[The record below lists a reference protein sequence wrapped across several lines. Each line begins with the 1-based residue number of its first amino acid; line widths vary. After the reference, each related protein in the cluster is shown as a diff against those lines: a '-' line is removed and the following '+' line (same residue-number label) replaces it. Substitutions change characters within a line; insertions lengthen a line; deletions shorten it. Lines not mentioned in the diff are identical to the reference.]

1 MATPLIPTW
10 PGAEYAAH
18 QVAGINWMLNQ
29 EKVGIDCSGTL
40 VHGGILGDEMGL
52 GKTIQSLALI
62 VNNPVKRT
70 LILGPLPVRKQWQEA
85 AARCDV
91 NLYIAESAEWKAQGK
106 IRPKRPNVFIGHY
119 DRLNSNKALFSD
131 MKFNRIILDEAHR
144 VRNPRT
150 SSAKNVLGII
160 EAAEFRWVLT
170 GTPIV
175 NELADAVVYLRFIG
189 CPVEEGKRTWQ
200 PQYKEWVKKV
210 YLARLMSEVEAP
222 AGLCLPPEPDV
233 DIRDLDFT
241 NDDEEKI
248 YNAIYRNLESQMRNA
263 QALRGRAYNLL
274 ILQILLRLRQVSI
287 TPQIYIEARRK
298 EEWGYMGPDFA
309 IPSRKFKEIEGLLSQ
324 SQSAGESNRWII
336 FCQFK
341 AEIDLLRKFLRG
353 MDCVGN
359 ILEYHGSMS
368 LKERDEAIAASKIA
382 TPGKQDVFLIQ
393 IHSGGTGL
401 NLQHYNRVIFTSN
414 WWTAALM
421 DQAIGRAVR
430 IGQKEK
436 VKVYLLRLSAE
447 STFNIDSFII
457 EKADRKRMLASQFL
471 SWSIGPDGT
480 QREAAAVDDDDEDY
494 DDGESTAASEP
505 GDMDEEESPAPRPLP
520 GSAHPLVHN
529 HRQHLQALAAI
540 AQPYVDLVG
549 GADEDPQ

>member
-1 MATPLIPTW
+1 MASSLIPTW
-10 PGAEYAAH
+10 PGAEYAEH
-18 QVAGINWMLNQ
+18 QINGINWMMQQ
-29 EKVGIDCSGTL
+29 EKVGVVCDGTL

-62 VNNPVKRT
+62 LNNPVKRT

-91 NLYIAESAEWKAQGK
+91 NLYIAESAEWKAVSK
-106 IRPKRPNVFIGHY
+106 IRSKRPEIFIGHY

-144 VRNPRT
+144 IRNPRT
-150 SSAKNVLGII
+150 SSAKNALGII

-175 NELADAVVYLRFIG
+175 NELMDAVVYLRFIG

-210 YLARLMSEVEAP
+210 YLARLMSEITP
-222 AGLCLPPEPDV
+222 PPGLTLPPEPDV

-248 YNAIYRNLESQMRNA
+248 YNAIYRNLEVQMRNA

-298 EEWGYMGPDFA
+298 EEWGYMGPDFT
-309 IPSRKFKEIEGLLSQ
+309 IPSRKFQEIEGLLTQ

-341 AEIDLLRKFLRG
+341 AEIELLRKFLRG

-359 ILEYHGSMS
+359 ILDYHGSMN

-471 SWSIGPDGT
+471 SWSIGPSGVP
-480 QREAAAVDDDDEDY
+480 REAAGAAEDDDEGY
-494 DDGESTAASEP
+494 DDGESTATEEP
-505 GDMDEEESPAPRPLP
+505 GDVYEEPVPSR
-520 GSAHPLVHN
+520 SAHPLVYN
-529 HRQHLQALAAI
+529 PRQYLQALAAI
-540 AQPYVDLVG
+540 AQPYVDLVAG
-549 GADEDPQ
+549 EDEDPK